1 MRLIITILLIFLL
14 TNCVSLKTMRHRSPN
29 SGKIISDTITYN
41 NNHESDNDGVPDYID
56 LDPVIIAESKMVRY
70 EEEMLFTNNPM
81 VPKVISESIKI
92 IEVPNNKVSTST
104 TSGGHIAYKIPNEM
118 SVRSTYQVIVRIS
131 KSTVH
136 IYENLNGD
144 VKTSS
149 IPISETME
157 VKVIDPSPS
166 DNKMFE
172 IIPDNTPIQLVE
184 NNEHVTQWTFNV
196 TPIRS
201 GTSKLKV
208 VISTIT
214 NGFTKEVVYEDEVKV
229 KIDITKSIPFFIAT
243 YWQWLLTTLIIPI
256 IIWYNKF
263 RKKDVT
269 DERVN

>member
-29 SGKIISDTITYN
+29 GGKIISDTISYT

-56 LDPVIIAESKMVRY
+56 LHPVIIAESKMVYY
-70 EEEMLFTNNPM
+70 EDGMIPMNNL
-81 VPKVISESIKI
+81 KISPESIRI

-149 IPISETME
+149 IPITETME

-208 VISTIT
+208 VISTII

-229 KIDITKSIPFFIAT
+229 KIDITKTIPFFIAT
-243 YWQWLLTTLIIPI
+243 YWQWLLTTLVIPVI
-256 IIWYNKF
+256 VWFFK
-263 RKKDVT
+263 RKNNRN
-269 DERVN
+269 ERVN